1 MHDWSSDGEW
11 IAYVSDETVFVK
23 SFDGTGETIEIAK
36 GLEPRWSPDGIR
48 LAYVAWVDN
57 QYEVQIIELPEELRG
72 AF

>member
-1 MHDWSSDGEW
+1 MHSWSSDDKW

-48 LAYVAWVDN
+48 LAYVAWVEN
-57 QYEVQIIELPEELRG
+57 QYEVQIIELPEELR
-72 AF
+72 